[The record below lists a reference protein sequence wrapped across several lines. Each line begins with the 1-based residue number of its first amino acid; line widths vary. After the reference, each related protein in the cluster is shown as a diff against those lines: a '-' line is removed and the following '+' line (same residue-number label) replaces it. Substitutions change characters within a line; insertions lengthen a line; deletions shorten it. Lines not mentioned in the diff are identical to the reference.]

1 MPIDPTFLDQ
11 LKQMNFLARKK
22 VSSLYMGGRKS
33 VMMGRGI
40 EIVDHREY
48 YPGDDFRAIDW
59 KLYGRTE
66 KLYIRR
72 FEEEKKQILHLL
84 VDSSASMDFSVDGM
98 RKFDYAGSLAAGFA
112 FVAMRNYEKFTTT
125 LYREGIGRL
134 MQPKKGKRNFFRAI
148 EMLNRADQSGETNLK
163 RCIEQYS
170 SMIKSKAFM
179 IVISDFL
186 EPMQSL
192 RDGIY
197 RIAKSSKDA
206 KIVQVLD
213 PGEITLK
220 WRDDVEF
227 EDMEGTETI
236 KTFLS
241 PGFRRDYRK
250 RLEEHILQLH
260 SICDDAG
267 VDFHSVRSNEPL
279 FNAFVRIMGAA

>member
-11 LKQMNFLARKK
+11 LKKLNIIARRK

-48 YPGDDFRAIDW
+48 VPGDDFRAIDW

-72 FEEEKKQILHLL
+72 FEEERKQILHIL
-84 VDSSASMDFSVDGM
+84 VDSSASMDFSIEGM
-98 RKFDYAGSLAAGFA
+98 RKFDYAGSLAAGFVY
-112 FVAMRNYEKFTTT
+112 VAMKNYEKFTTT
-125 LYREGIGRL
+125 LYREDIGRL
-134 MQPKKGKRNFFRAI
+134 MQPKKGKRNFFRVI
-148 EMLNRADQSGETNLK
+148 EMLNRAEQGGKTNLK
-163 RCIEQYS
+163 MCMEQYS
-170 SMIKSKAFM
+170 SMIKSRAFM
-179 IVISDFL
+179 IVISDFM
-186 EPMQSL
+186 EPIQSL

-197 RIAKSSKDA
+197 RIAKSSRDA

-213 PGEITLK
+213 PGEINLR

-241 PGFRRDYRK
+241 PGFRKDYQK
-250 RLEEHILQLH
+250 RLEEHILH
-260 SICDDAG
+260 IRSICDDVG
-267 VDFHSVRSNEPL
+267 VDFYSVRSNEPL
-279 FNAFVRIMGAA
+279 FDSFVRIIGTS